1 MDGGVKKREW
11 VKNAAIA
18 FLAVLLILTF
28 FSNTWM
34 NRSLPEVATQQ
45 VGSGSI
51 TAKVRGSGTVTAV
64 GSNTVKAQ
72 ETREIRAVMVKVGQE
87 VKAGDVLFVL
97 GQGEASALEQAQ
109 ETLRALEVSY
119 QRTAVGINY
128 PSYALDEKRI
138 ADAAAAVEAARVAME
153 QLAAQQNNAN
163 LPISQL
169 QAANNEVSVAAAVQ
183 ETAKNNLAREQILYD
198 TYKQEYDKLV
208 GEETEKWNTVV
219 LESGE
224 AAAAAEANAAAA
236 DANAAALLE
245 QYDILLN
252 EYQSQQQLISEGG
265 TLPEG
270 TAAVSFEELEALRV
284 QKETAETERQ
294 IAAADALE
302 KRAKADQD
310 ALDAQT
316 ALENISDAEVQLHAS
331 MVAQAEETL
340 AEADEKLA
348 IAVEKRDAIQ
358 ATIDEI
364 LGQNGSISAEYAAAQ
379 NAYRTAQD
387 TLYELQYNLQVKQQT
402 DSRAQQLGYIDLT
415 DIAQQIE
422 KAKEKVLD
430 LSGGE
435 ENQITAKVAGTIQSI
450 ECAPGDTKLKNDV
463 LCTIEV
469 PDMGYSLSFSVS
481 NEQARRLRIGDEGT
495 VSNYYWGRQITAT
508 LNSIKTDPKKP
519 QTNKILTFDVSG
531 DVTAGAELTISV
543 GQKSANYDYIIPS
556 SAIRS
561 DSNGSFVLRVES
573 KSSPLGNR
581 YIARRVDVQVLA
593 SDDMNSAV
601 TGNLGY
607 GDYVITTSN
616 VPIKSGDMVR
626 LADNA

>member
-387 TLYELQYNLQVKQQT
+387 TLYELQYNLQVKQQS

-469 PDMGYSLSFSVS
+469 PDMGYSLSFSVT